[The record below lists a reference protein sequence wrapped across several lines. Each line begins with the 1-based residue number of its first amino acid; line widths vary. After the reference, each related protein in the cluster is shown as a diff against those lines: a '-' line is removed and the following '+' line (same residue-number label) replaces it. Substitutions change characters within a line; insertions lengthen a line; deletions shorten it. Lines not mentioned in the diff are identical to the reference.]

1 MLTRKFYGGYRRIA
15 DVPTGDAPEERRRRR
30 ELLARVREGDR
41 WAPRFMKRFYGLKHW
56 HTRDGI
62 ILGGKSK
69 TCPLCALNPYFVPP
83 TA

>member
-1 MLTRKFYGGYRRIA
+1 MLTTKPYGDHRIA
-15 DVPTGDAPEERRRRR
+15 LTVDDSKEVRRRQ

-41 WAPRFMKRFYGLKHW
+41 WAGRYMERFYGLKHW

-69 TCPLCALNPYFVPP
+69 TCPHCVSKWMMARRSGG
-83 TA
+83 